1 MLNPMM
7 DLVKELRKMNESL
20 THKLDTIIQ
29 RMDTLIMIESQN
41 KVDWYGDG
49 R

>member
-7 DLVKELRKMNESL
+7 DLVKELRKMNDNL
-20 THKLDTIIQ
+20 TQKLDTIIQ
-29 RMDTLIMIESQN
+29 RLDTLIETERKN